1 MKPVICFGE
10 ALIDFLNTGAQADG
24 CLSLNNYCQYP
35 GGAPANAA
43 VAVARLGGNAY
54 FAGQVGD
61 DVFGHFLEQALEKYG
76 VNVNYLVKHEHAST
90 ALAFVTLDDTG
101 DRSFSFYRQQ
111 TADMLFDKTQ
121 IQASWFN
128 QEVIFHFC
136 SNTLTE
142 AAIAETTKLAVEM
155 AKSNDA
161 FVSFDV
167 NLRHNLWPSGQADCD
182 LVNELV
188 YHADVIKFSR
198 DEFTYLSQGNEQQ
211 YIDTCLSR
219 GVSLLVIT
227 DGEHDIEFITLQGK
241 QSVSAPAVKAIDT
254 TAGGDAF
261 SGALLMA
268 FSCFEQPKAALRS
281 FDTLLALI
289 QFAAHCGAHTVTK
302 PGAFPALPSFS
313 EVEQHWPSAYL
324 PQLPTKQSGASH
336 AVL

>member
-24 CLSLNNYCQYP
+24 CLSLKNYRQYP

-43 VAVARLGGNAY
+43 VAVAKLGGNAY
-54 FAGQVGD
+54 FAGQVGN

-76 VNVNYLVKHEHAST
+76 VNVSYLSKHPHAST

-111 TADMLFDKTQ
+111 TADMLFEQSQ
-121 IQASWFN
+121 IKPEWFN
-128 QEVIFHFC
+128 QDAIFHFC

-142 AAIAETTKLAVEM
+142 EAIAATTKLAVEM
-155 AKSNDA
+155 AKSNNVL
-161 FVSFDV
+161 VSFDV
-167 NLRHNLWPSGQADCD
+167 NLRHNLWSSGEADSD
-182 LVNELV
+182 IVNELV
-188 YHADVIKFSR
+188 YQSDVIKFSR
-198 DEFTYLSQGNEQQ
+198 DEFVYLSQGNEQQ
-211 YIDTCLSR
+211 YVETCLSR

-227 DGEHDIEFITLQGK
+227 DGEHDIEFITPQGRK
-241 QSVSAPAVKAIDT
+241 CVSAPTVNAVDT

-268 FSCFEQPKAALRS
+268 FSCLEQPKSAFDSL
-281 FDTLLALI
+281 DTLLALI
-289 QFAAHCGAHTVTK
+289 KFASYCGAHTVTK

-313 EVEQHWPSAYL
+313 EVEQYWPTPDL
-324 PQLPTKQSGASH
+324 PQLPANTSGASH